1 MTHLQG
7 QVPNPVRGLG
17 IRHSPA
23 VRPGALAFA
32 AMDAA
37 VIIVSGPPGAGK
49 STVSRALARGF
60 ARGVHLHTD
69 DFWHVIVAGGIP
81 PFLPESD
88 AQNQTVVGACAAA
101 AAAYAAGGYTTV
113 VDGIVGPWMLD
124 HYRDRCGAGL
134 HYVVLRPS
142 REVTLARA
150 RARTAPGALVA
161 EGPVLDLWN
170 QFADLG
176 SLESHVLD
184 TGGLD
189 VTATVQLVADAVA
202 AGSHRVGDR

>member
-1 MTHLQG
+1 
-7 QVPNPVRGLG
+7 
-17 IRHSPA
+17 
-23 VRPGALAFA
+23 
-32 AMDAA
+32 MDPA

-49 STVSRALARGF
+49 STVSRALAGSF
-60 ARGVHLHTD
+60 SRGVHLHTD
-69 DFWHVIVAGGIP
+69 DFWHAIVAGGIP

-88 AQNQTVVGACAAA
+88 DQNHTVVDACAAA

-124 HYRDRCGAGL
+124 HYRDRCGDDL

-142 REVTLARA
+142 RDVALARA

-161 EGPVLDLWN
+161 EGPVLDLWD

-176 SLESHVLD
+176 ELEPHALD
-184 TGGLD
+184 NGGLD
-189 VTATVQLVADAVA
+189 VPATVQLVVRSVA
-202 AGSHRVGDR
+202 AGRHRVPRR